1 MTTKP
6 PAVST
11 ASTGRLR
18 RHLVAEGTMVLLF
31 LGWWWA
37 SNPLSLPEPWVVAGG
52 LVELFGD
59 ADMLGHIASTT
70 IRIILAVII
79 AGLFGLGLALL
90 GHSVPIARE
99 IVFDRIQPFLNSMP
113 SAGWALFGVIWFGTN
128 HFTIMFVVVMIL
140 VPFTLVNIAEGL
152 REMDR
157 EALEMARSFT
167 RNRRKIFFKITL
179 PLLMPYIMGALRIG
193 YGVGWK
199 VGIIAELFGGE
210 SGIGFVI
217 QRAQTVTDNVTVF
230 AACFAMVLLFWAG
243 EKLVL
248 DPLARKYQQS

>member
-1 MTTKP
+1 MQRDER
-6 PAVST
+6 
-11 ASTGRLR
+11 TGRGFQ
-18 RHLVAEGTMVLLF
+18 RHLVAEGVLVLAF

-37 SNPLSLPEPWVVAGG
+37 SNPTSLPLPWVVAGG
-52 LVELFGD
+52 MVDLLTTWDTLEHVLSSTVRIV
-59 ADMLGHIASTT
+59 IA
-70 IRIILAVII
+70 VVV
-79 AGLFGLGLALL
+79 AGVAGLGLAFL
-90 GHSVPIARE
+90 GHYVPLARE
-99 IVFDRIQPFLNSMP
+99 IVFARIQPFLNSMP

-128 HFTIMFVVVMIL
+128 HFTIMFVIVMIL
-140 VPFTLVNIAEGL
+140 MPFTLVNIAEGL
-152 REMDR
+152 RELDR

-167 RNRRKIFFKITL
+167 RSRKKIFFKVTL

-230 AACFAMVLLFWAG
+230 AACFVMVLLFWAG

-248 DPLARKYQQS
+248 DPLARRYQKA

>member
-1 MTTKP
+1 MRRDGQGG
-6 PAVST
+6 
-11 ASTGRLR
+11 GRIG
-18 RHLVAEGTMVLLF
+18 RHVVAEGALVLVF

-37 SNPLSLPEPWVVAGG
+37 SDPTSLPLPWVVGEG
-52 LVELFGD
+52 LFDLLTTWD
-59 ADMLGHIASTT
+59 TLGHVLSST
-70 IRIILAVII
+70 IRIVLAVIV
-79 AGLFGLGLALL
+79 AAVAGLGLALL
-90 GHSVPIARE
+90 GHHVPLARE
-99 IVFDRIQPFLNSMP
+99 IVFARIQPFLNSMP

-128 HFTIMFVVVMIL
+128 HYTIMFVIVMIL
-140 VPFTLVNIAEGL
+140 MPFTLVNIAEGL
-152 REMDR
+152 RELDK

-167 RNRRKIFFKITL
+167 RSRTKIFTKITL

-230 AACFAMVLLFWAG
+230 AACFAMVLLFWLG

-248 DPLARKYQQS
+248 DPLARRYQRA